1 MKTSV
6 DVKIQT
12 GFFERTDFMLNIAAG
27 SLVLKPIAKSGESIS
42 IPTSHIK
49 SITFYEMKLKMEIQA
64 DVLTDAY
71 FKSEGDWLDA
81 MKALREE
88 TGVIIICEVN

>member
-1 MKTSV
+1 
-6 DVKIQT
+6 
-12 GFFERTDFMLNIAAG
+12 
-27 SLVLKPIAKSGESIS
+27 
-42 IPTSHIK
+42 
-49 SITFYEMKLKMEIQA
+49 MKLKMEIQA